1 MRHFLLRLCLMFFS
15 VCAVFG
21 LIDYLGRDV
30 LAKETVYADDWMLSR
45 FSKDIEEVVIAN
57 VGNSHGFYGFNYEN
71 AVQRLDGI
79 WMNYAL
85 PSQTLQYDYLILD
98 CFKESMK
105 EGAVILIPVSYFSL
119 YTEEYDDTF
128 EVRNNRYYDLLDYS
142 HIERPRL
149 IRYIEVKYLK
159 YGFIAENSTA
169 GMFKPNVP
177 MALNNSSN
185 FEPPTEGS
193 KYSIREMAQMTAQS
207 HYDTVIKREN
217 GAAVLQQRCMK
228 SIENMVELCRE
239 RNWVPVL
246 VSMPYTKEYT
256 ESFPPSFIEQYYR
269 DMSEIAEDSGVLW
282 LDYSQN
288 EQYCMNSQLFSD
300 ADHLGTGA
308 VMFTDDIIQE
318 LVDRNLLQIKEEDG

>member
-1 MRHFLLRLCLMFFS
+1 MRHFLLRLCFMFVS
-15 VCAVFG
+15 VCVVFG
-21 LIDYLGRDV
+21 LIDYFGRDV

-45 FSKDIEEVVIAN
+45 FSKKVEEVVIAN

-71 AVQRLDGI
+71 VVQRLDGT

-98 CFKESMK
+98 SFKESMK

-169 GMFKPNVP
+169 AMFTPIVP
-177 MALNNSSN
+177 VEQPA
-185 FEPPTEGS
+185 EGS
-193 KYSIREMAQMTAQS
+193 EYSIQEMAQITAQS
-207 HYDTVIKREN
+207 HYSTVIKGEN
-217 GAAVLQQRCMK
+217 GTAVLQQRCVE
-228 SIENMVELCRE
+228 SIESMVELCQE
-239 RNWVPVL
+239 QKWVPVL
-246 VSMPYTKEYT
+246 VTMPYTKEYT
-256 ESFPPSFIEQYYR
+256 ELFPPSFIEQYYR
-269 DMSEIAEDSGVLW
+269 DMREIAADNGVIW
-282 LDYSQN
+282 LDYSKN
-288 EQYCMNSQLFSD
+288 EKYCMNSQLFSD

-308 VMFTDDIIQE
+308 IMFTDDIVRE
-318 LVDRNLLQIKEEDG
+318 LIDRNLLQINEKNR